1 MNRKFKPLVELD
13 LGFYDEG
20 AKVSEETGESAG
32 EGVKRKKEAKP
43 GKAKPKNPLATVKY
57 GKQKPT
63 QPDKDKKP
71 AEETNKKG
79 DKNDEERKAEFEK
92 LIKGEFKDLFAQR
105 MQQII
110 NDRFKKTK
118 KLEAQLEAQN
128 ELLEKLAAKYGVGT
142 NNVDA
147 LSKAIDEDD
156 TYYEQEALK
165 AGMTVEQFKD
175 YRRTMAENASLKRA
189 QEQAKN
195 RAQGEQVYADWLK
208 QAEVLKD
215 KFPEFDLEQEINDPK
230 TGKRFLDL
238 LRHNIDVENAHFLV
252 HKDEILG
259 GAMQYS
265 AQQAAKR
272 VTDGILAK
280 GRRPRENGA
289 NTAAAG
295 QVVKADPSK
304 FTKAD
309 RDEISRRV
317 LRGEKII
324 L

>member
-13 LGFYDEG
+13 LSFYDEG
-20 AKVSEETGESAG
+20 AAVSEETGESAG
-32 EGVKRKKEAKP
+32 EGAKRKKEARP
-43 GKAKPKNPLATVKY
+43 SKAKSKNPLATVKY
-57 GKQKPT
+57 GKQKPA
-63 QPDKDKKP
+63 QPEKGKKP
-71 AEETNKKG
+71 AEDKKG

-105 MQQII
+105 TQQII

-118 KLEAQLEAQN
+118 QIEAQLEAQN

-142 NNVDA
+142 SDVDA
-147 LSKAIDEDD
+147 LSKAIDEDN

-175 YRRTMAENASLKRA
+175 YRKTMAENASLKRA
-189 QEQAKN
+189 QDQAKN
-195 RAQGEQVYADWLK
+195 RAQGEQIYAGWLK
-208 QAEVLKD
+208 QAEALKA
-215 KFPEFDLEQEINDPK
+215 KFPEFDLEKEINDPK
-230 TGKRFLDL
+230 TGERFLGL
-238 LRHNIDVENAHFLV
+238 LKHNIDVENAHFLV

-304 FTKAD
+304 FTKDD